1 MGGED
6 EATHAA
12 QTRRSV
18 DLGESVD
25 YEKMLAEAAQVPSFT
40 PLPGSISQSEH
51 EVQMASLEV
60 RLRQHCLDIIGPTV
74 RRTAA
79 LEKEVVKIQED
90 LQIKSTHISDLLLTA
105 GKVEQQV
112 ANIENFRSELAKYD
126 SERKQWQA
134 TATDSLSCM
143 KQESERWKA
152 WQGEMVSCKHEP
164 CLALAEVGLTF
175 HSNAPWALPALLSKR
190 GLTFA
195 KSGEQA
201 LLSAWRP
208 RGGPPSQRHR
218 PKPPA
223 SGPGGPGA
231 VDVEAKHRGVI
242 ELRRISTC
250 RELGNKKQLAL
261 YLEVAGAS
269 SWAPRTFL
277 KPNDVLAAGKTDQL
291 FFLKH
296 ACRERNE
303 GVSVH
308 LGAQACHTAWTNL
321 PPEEQDEYV
330 AQQEVAGVL
339 LDHDGRKVTLRIYIL
354 LLFNQSSRRVLALVR
369 RDFVCRSH
377 PLCYDA
383 TDPDPARHVHST
395 LDVFKEVHGISS
407 CAWPHSKTIWPEV
420 MRMFQA
426 CLSPFLERFALAED
440 EQEGPVSFEL
450 LGADILVD
458 QSFRPWLLEMNQ
470 GPALLPIKGNPSA
483 TAART
488 AVMEDTLQ
496 EAGRILHRGLVTV
509 LLPLQT
515 NPLQLAGMDA
525 YVQGAQRTVD
535 RVVGELGRV
544 QDIGDAL
551 RADTNKRLCQQNKML
566 NVFKTDLEV
575 KLVSVENRYNKLSD
589 DLWSEETGLAKVM
602 HDLSRTNEVVTSMS
616 TEFSSMKHIKASIA
630 QLEKVQEEVNNFT
643 LETSNNV
650 TALQQTVDRMMSD
663 MKEHFQTATNTVA
676 AHNAAMLQEVR
687 TAYQEELHEA
697 AQVRQKVDEFM
708 QSEREYRR
716 ALEES
721 ICASQAQTEDLVRQ
735 VTSEVEEVGKL
746 RRRDRNSQE
755 VEIKGVAKQLAIVQ
769 ESSQHVANSLEHLSR
784 VMWTMV
790 QCERAASALD
800 LQDDQDRA
808 KIALMGYKEETSEKT
823 RGGGRTRRSRASSP
837 QPAEQADGQT
847 VINVDERCLSC
858 CGKAQ
863 TVLSGFKMACLQ
875 YSPAPVVFARK
886 TYNRSDLL
894 GVREKMLLQVGSLE
908 KWHEE
913 HGGSQVHES
922 LEHGPVS
929 FDRADIFGQTN
940 AAPISS
946 GAIVDSLTR
955 EERLDSRS
963 SLAGSRARSSP
974 LTMPPIPTPRSTS
987 VS

>member
-143 KQESERWKA
+143 KQ
-152 WQGEMVSCKHEP
+152 
-164 CLALAEVGLTF
+164 
-175 HSNAPWALPALLSKR
+175 
-190 GLTFA
+190 
-195 KSGEQA
+195 
-201 LLSAWRP
+201 
-208 RGGPPSQRHR
+208 
-218 PKPPA
+218 
-223 SGPGGPGA
+223 
-231 VDVEAKHRGVI
+231 D
-242 ELRRISTC
+242 
-250 RELGNKKQLAL
+250 
-261 YLEVAGAS
+261 
-269 SWAPRTFL
+269 
-277 KPNDVLAAGKTDQL
+277 
-291 FFLKH
+291 
-296 ACRERNE
+296 
-303 GVSVH
+303 
-308 LGAQACHTAWTNL
+308 
-321 PPEEQDEYV
+321 
-330 AQQEVAGVL
+330 
-339 LDHDGRKVTLRIYIL
+339 
-354 LLFNQSSRRVLALVR
+354 
-369 RDFVCRSH
+369 
-377 PLCYDA
+377 
-383 TDPDPARHVHST
+383 
-395 LDVFKEVHGISS
+395 LDVFRYE
-407 CAWPHSKTIWPEV
+407 
-420 MRMFQA
+420 
-426 CLSPFLERFALAED
+426 LER
-440 EQEGPVSFEL
+440 
-450 LGADILVD
+450 
-458 QSFRPWLLEMNQ
+458 
-470 GPALLPIKGNPSA
+470 
-483 TAART
+483 
-488 AVMEDTLQ
+488 
-496 EAGRILHRGLVTV
+496 
-509 LLPLQT
+509 
-515 NPLQLAGMDA
+515 MDA

-721 ICASQAQTEDLVRQ
+721 ICGIGLFASEELHTVPMGFIVAGASQAQTEDLVRQ

-808 KIALMGYKEETSEKT
+808 KIALMGYKEEGPGEVELL
-823 RGGGRTRRSRASSP
+823 RPNQLSR
-837 QPAEQADGQT
+837 
-847 VINVDERCLSC
+847 
-858 CGKAQ
+858 
-863 TVLSGFKMACLQ
+863 
-875 YSPAPVVFARK
+875 RK

-894 GVREKMLLQVGSLE
+894 GVREKMLL
-908 KWHEE
+908 
-913 HGGSQVHES
+913 QVHES

-946 GAIVDSLTR
+946 GRFSAL
-955 EERLDSRS
+955 
-963 SLAGSRARSSP
+963 
-974 LTMPPIPTPRSTS
+974 
-987 VS
+987 